1 MARTSKKKQTT
12 GNRKAPSKI
21 YTVGI
26 YARLSVD
33 TGERKNESIET
44 QIEIAKAF
52 LKGQKDMVLYDC
64 YRDVGK
70 TGTDFKRE
78 GFERMMQDVRGKRID
93 CIIVKDLSRFGR
105 NHIETGNY
113 IEKIFPFMGVRFI
126 AVTDR
131 FDSLYPAGKGETLG
145 VDLKNLVN
153 EMYARDI
160 AVKVKTSKQAKWEQG
175 SYTGGV
181 PPYGYRAEWIGE
193 RKCLFPEEGAAQP
206 RCTPALIRDRKCL
219 FPEDGTAD
227 VVKKIYERFV
237 SGESVSNIVKWL
249 YQNRVV
255 RPVLY
260 RQTGKVF
267 AEEGKSYAE
276 WSKATVK
283 RILTNPVYT
292 GCLVQ
297 GRTCGKDYRNRE
309 RNTVDAGD
317 WSVKEHT
324 HEPLVS
330 GDLFSEA
337 AARLEETAKYSNR
350 KGFSGTVPMEE
361 DIFAGVLFCGDC
373 GAKLQRIASVK
384 EFHSGKKVRTY
395 SYNCPN
401 VRRIDMEKCI
411 SKSITQKSLEEL
423 VKEAVRQEFSLSAM
437 SPKTL
442 VEANCREAEKQKKAW
457 NTERLRLQ
465 KKLEGTR
472 RLGSEEYIKY
482 RGGGLDEDGF
492 RKKKQENDKKIR
504 ALKKKKEELE
514 ERMRAIDQEM
524 MQKNHFLKNLVKGSE
539 KAELTAEAVQTLIER
554 IEVWQDRRVRI
565 IFRFQREKAQFRTE
579 GSVPDET

>member
-1 MARTSKKKQTT
+1 MARTSKKKQAA

-193 RKCLFPEEGAAQP
+193 RKCLFQ
-206 RCTPALIRDRKCL
+206 
-219 FPEDGTAD
+219 EDGTAD

-237 SGESVSNIVKWL
+237 SGESVSDIVKWL
-249 YQNRVV
+249 YQSRVV

-267 AEEGKSYAE
+267 AEEGEPYAE

-309 RNTVDAGD
+309 RNTVEAGD
-317 WSVKEHT
+317 WAVKEHT

-330 GDLFSEA
+330 GDLFAEA

-350 KGFSGTVPMEE
+350 KGFPGTVPMEE

-373 GAKLQRIASVK
+373 GAKLRRIASVK
-384 EFHSGKKVRTY
+384 EFHSGKRVRIY

-411 SKSITQKSLEEL
+411 SKSIIQKSLEGL

-437 SPKTL
+437 SPKAL

-457 NTERLRLQ
+457 NAELLRLQ
-465 KKLEGTR
+465 KRLEGIR
-472 RLGSEEYIKY
+472 QLGSEEYIKY

-492 RKKKQENDKKIR
+492 RKKKEENDKKMR
-504 ALKKKKEELE
+504 DLQKKKEELE
-514 ERMRAIDQEM
+514 ERMRAIDQETV
-524 MQKNHFLKNLVKGSE
+524 QKNHFLKNLVKGSE

-554 IEVWQDRRVRI
+554 IEVWQERRVRI

-579 GSVPDET
+579 GSVLDET

>member
-12 GNRKAPSKI
+12 GNRKAPSKV

-33 TGERKNESIET
+33 ADERKNESIET
-44 QIEIAKAF
+44 QIEIAKTF

-78 GFERMMQDVRGKRID
+78 GFERMMQDVRSKRID

-193 RKCLFPEEGAAQP
+193 RKCLFPEEG
-206 RCTPALIRDRKCL
+206 
-219 FPEDGTAD
+219 TAD
-227 VVKKIYERFV
+227 VVKRIYERFV
-237 SGESVSNIVKWL
+237 SGESVSDIVKWL

>member
-12 GNRKAPSKI
+12 GNRKAPSKV

-33 TGERKNESIET
+33 ADERKNESIET
-44 QIEIAKAF
+44 QIEIAKTF

-78 GFERMMQDVRGKRID
+78 GFERMMQDVRSKRID

-193 RKCLFPEEGAAQP
+193 RKCLFPEEG
-206 RCTPALIRDRKCL
+206 
-219 FPEDGTAD
+219 TAD
-227 VVKKIYERFV
+227 VVKRIYERFV
-237 SGESVSNIVKWL
+237 SGESVSDIVKWL

-457 NTERLRLQ
+457 NAELLRLQ
-465 KKLEGTR
+465 KRLEGIR
-472 RLGSEEYIKY
+472 QLGSEEYIKY

-492 RKKKQENDKKIR
+492 RKKKEENDKKMR
-504 ALKKKKEELE
+504 DLKKKKEELE
-514 ERMRAIDQEM
+514 ERMRAIDQETV
-524 MQKNHFLKNLVKGSE
+524 QKNHFLKNLVKGSE